1 MLLHESDK
9 KQSSKRKRA
18 SSNPQV
24 TQNKAT
30 MSEGLE
36 EVSASENTAIQL
48 INEAKEFSQGLPTY
62 FQGCLGDRDID
73 QNYHVISVFGSQSS
87 GKSTLLNLLFN
98 TSFDTMDAQHKRQQT
113 TKGIWL
119 SHTKEV
125 NTNKGS
131 HTDPNSDIFVLD
143 VEGSDGAERGED
155 QDFERKAALFA
166 IAVSEVLIINMW
178 EQQIGLYQGNN
189 MGLLKTVFE
198 VNLSLFGKNSKTAA
212 SGDATSKKHKV
223 LLLFVIRDHI
233 GVTPLDSLSNTL
245 TTELEKVWNE
255 LNKPDSCKDTSIYD
269 FFDLKFVG
277 LSHKILRAD
286 KFVEDVKELGD
297 NFTVSENNDN
307 YLFKPEYH
315 HMLPLDGW
323 SMYSESCWDQIEN
336 NKDLDLPTQQILV
349 ARFKTDEIM
358 NETLE
363 KYFQGYENDVQTL
376 IDANDKDKL
385 IDLLTTIKGNCTET
399 YDELAGR
406 YAKPV
411 CLENRT
417 KLLSKINARFAET
430 IEFFIHAT
438 SSELLDSLKKF
449 VARDTDRTVSFNDN
463 LLKVSAEISKSFN
476 DYLTD
481 FKEKD
486 LIDEVS
492 TTELTTKFNK
502 FLTKKQNELRD
513 ARVKTIISQFK
524 KNMTFAIKDNVISLL
539 ANPTADV
546 WDRIMKFFNSR
557 MDELLE
563 RYTSVNAEGEQVCDF
578 QVGFTPELNATIYTR
593 LRYIAWSALNT
604 TVHDYLKEDTVVGIL
619 RDRFENS
626 FRYDEND
633 TPILWKDE
641 QQIDNAFKVARAHS
655 LEIFDLLCIARKSDG
670 SEIIPDVDME
680 DIEVEDDLG
689 VYHLERF
696 AHIINEIQKEKIS
709 RQFKKQLNL
718 CVIDAKRSIIT
729 TTTHIPIW
737 VYALI
742 VVLGWNEFM
751 MVLRNPLLVTLVLLG
766 AVGAFFINKFDLW
779 GPVLN
784 VVESAI
790 GETRTT
796 IKDKLRDFVLD
807 DEDKK
812 NVGGR
817 SGVESFEM
825 TDMGEAT
832 SEVDEKIIDANE
844 E

>member
-1 MLLHESDK
+1 
-9 KQSSKRKRA
+9 
-18 SSNPQV
+18 
-24 TQNKAT
+24 
-30 MSEGLE
+30 MSEVIE
-36 EVSASENTAIQL
+36 EVSGGDNAAIQL
-48 INEAKEFSQGLPTY
+48 INEAKEFSQGLPAY
-62 FQGCLGDRDID
+62 FQGCLGNRDID

-98 TSFDTMDAQHKRQQT
+98 TSFDTMDAQQKRQQT

-119 SHTKEV
+119 SHTREV
-125 NTNKGS
+125 NTNQGA
-131 HTDPNSDIFVLD
+131 HTDPKSDIFVLD

-198 VNLSLFGKNSKTAA
+198 VNLSLFGKNSKNAA
-212 SGDATSKKHKV
+212 PADATSKKHKV

-233 GVTPLDSLSNTL
+233 GVTPLESLSDTL
-245 TTELEKVWNE
+245 TTELEKVWKE
-255 LNKPDSCKDTSIYD
+255 LSKPDSCKDSSIYD

-297 NFTVSENNDN
+297 NFTVSENNEN

-363 KYFQGYENDVQTL
+363 KYFQGYETETQNV

-385 IDLLTTIKGNCTET
+385 IDLLSTIKGNCTDA
-399 YDELAGR
+399 YDEMAGR
-406 YAKPV
+406 YAKKV
-411 CLENRT
+411 YLENRT
-417 KLLSKINARFAET
+417 KLLSKINVRFAET

-449 VARDTDRTVSFNDN
+449 VARDNDKSISFNDN

-486 LIDEVS
+486 LIDDAS

-513 ARVKTIISQFK
+513 ARVKAIISQFK

-539 ANPTADV
+539 ANPTVDV
-546 WDRIMKFFNSR
+546 WDKVMTFFNSR
-557 MDELLE
+557 MDELLGRYSTVNENGE
-563 RYTSVNAEGEQVCDF
+563 RLSDF
-578 QVGFTPELNATIYTR
+578 EVGFTPELNNTIYTR
-593 LRYIAWSALNT
+593 LRYIAWSVLNN
-604 TVHDYLKEDTVVGIL
+604 TVHGYLKEDTVVGIL
-619 RDRFENS
+619 RDKFENS

-641 QQIDNAFKVARAHS
+641 QQIDNSFKVARSEA
-655 LEIFDLLCIARKSDG
+655 LEIFDMLCIARKSDG
-670 SEIIPDVDME
+670 SEIIPDVNID
-680 DIEVEDDLG
+680 DVEVEDDMG
-689 VYHLERF
+689 IYHLERF

-709 RQFKKQLNL
+709 RQFKKQLNM

-737 VYALI
+737 IYALI

-751 MVLRNPLLVTLVLLG
+751 MVLRNPLLVTLVLLC
-766 AVGAFFINKFDLW
+766 AVGAYFVNKFDLW

-790 GETRTT
+790 GETRST

-807 DEDKK
+807 DEDKRA
-812 NVGGR
+812 GGR
-817 SGVESFEM
+817 NRAESFEM
-825 TDMGEAT
+825 QDMGDSTVEA
-832 SEVDEKIIDANE
+832 DEKSIDMKDE
-844 E
+844 

>member
-1 MLLHESDK
+1 
-9 KQSSKRKRA
+9 
-18 SSNPQV
+18 
-24 TQNKAT
+24 
-30 MSEGLE
+30 
-36 EVSASENTAIQL
+36 
-48 INEAKEFSQGLPTY
+48 
-62 FQGCLGDRDID
+62 
-73 QNYHVISVFGSQSS
+73 
-87 GKSTLLNLLFN
+87 
-98 TSFDTMDAQHKRQQT
+98 
-113 TKGIWL
+113 
-119 SHTKEV
+119 
-125 NTNKGS
+125 
-131 HTDPNSDIFVLD
+131 
-143 VEGSDGAERGED
+143 
-155 QDFERKAALFA
+155 
-166 IAVSEVLIINMW
+166 MW

-198 VNLSLFGKNSKTAA
+198 VNLSLFGKNSKSAA
-212 SGDATSKKHKV
+212 PADATSKKHKV

-233 GVTPLDSLSNTL
+233 GVTPLESLSDTL
-245 TTELEKVWNE
+245 TTELEKVWKE
-255 LNKPDSCKDTSIYD
+255 LSKPDSCKDSSIYD
-269 FFDLKFVG
+269 FFELKFVG

-297 NFTVSENNDN
+297 NFTVSENNEN

-363 KYFQGYENDVQTL
+363 KYFQGYETETQNV

-385 IDLLTTIKGNCTET
+385 IDLLSTIKDNCTDA
-399 YDELAGR
+399 YDEMAGR
-406 YAKPV
+406 YAKKV
-411 CLENRT
+411 YLENRT

-449 VARDTDRTVSFNDN
+449 VARDNDKSISFNDN

-486 LIDEVS
+486 LIDDAS

-513 ARVKTIISQFK
+513 ARVKAIISQFK

-539 ANPTADV
+539 ANPTVDV
-546 WDRIMKFFNSR
+546 WDKVMTFFNSR
-557 MDELLE
+557 MDELLGRYSTLNENGE
-563 RYTSVNAEGEQVCDF
+563 RVSDF
-578 QVGFTPELNATIYTR
+578 EVGFTPELNNTIYTR
-593 LRYIAWSALNT
+593 LRYIAWSVLNN

-619 RDRFENS
+619 RDKFENS

-641 QQIDNAFKVARAHS
+641 QQIDNSFKVARSEA
-655 LEIFDLLCIARKSDG
+655 LEIFDMLCIARKSDG
-670 SEIIPDVDME
+670 SEIIPDVNID
-680 DIEVEDDLG
+680 DVEVEDDMG
-689 VYHLERF
+689 IYHLERF

-709 RQFKKQLNL
+709 RQFKKQLNM

-737 VYALI
+737 IYALI

-751 MVLRNPLLVTLVLLG
+751 MVLRNPLLVTLVLLC
-766 AVGAFFINKFDLW
+766 AVGAYFVNKFDLW

-790 GETRTT
+790 GETRST

-807 DEDKK
+807 DEDKRA
-812 NVGGR
+812 GGR
-817 SGVESFEM
+817 NRAESFEM
-825 TDMGEAT
+825 QDMGDSTVEA
-832 SEVDEKIIDANE
+832 DEKSIDMKDE
-844 E
+844 

>member
-1 MLLHESDK
+1 
-9 KQSSKRKRA
+9 
-18 SSNPQV
+18 
-24 TQNKAT
+24 
-30 MSEGLE
+30 MSEVIE
-36 EVSASENTAIQL
+36 EVSSGDNAAIQL
-48 INEAKEFSQGLPTY
+48 INEAKEFSQGLPAY
-62 FQGCLGDRDID
+62 FQGCLGNRDID

-98 TSFDTMDAQHKRQQT
+98 TSFDTMDAQQKRQQT

-119 SHTKEV
+119 SHTREV
-125 NTNKGS
+125 NTNQGA
-131 HTDPNSDIFVLD
+131 HTDPKSDIFVLD

-198 VNLSLFGKNSKTAA
+198 VNLSLFGKNSKSAA
-212 SGDATSKKHKV
+212 PADATSKKHKV

-233 GVTPLDSLSNTL
+233 GVTPLESLSDTL
-245 TTELEKVWNE
+245 TTELEKVWKE
-255 LNKPDSCKDTSIYD
+255 LSKPDSCKDSSIYD

-297 NFTVSENNDN
+297 NFTVSENNEN

-363 KYFQGYENDVQTL
+363 KYFQGYETETQNV

-385 IDLLTTIKGNCTET
+385 IDLLSTIKDNCTDA
-399 YDELAGR
+399 YDEMAGR
-406 YAKPV
+406 YAKKV
-411 CLENRT
+411 YLENRT

-449 VARDTDRTVSFNDN
+449 VARDNDKSISFNDN

-476 DYLTD
+476 NYLTD

-486 LIDEVS
+486 LIDDAS

-513 ARVKTIISQFK
+513 ARVKAIISQFK

-539 ANPTADV
+539 ANPTVDV
-546 WDRIMKFFNSR
+546 WDKVMTFFNSR
-557 MDELLE
+557 MDELLGRYSTVNENGE
-563 RYTSVNAEGEQVCDF
+563 RISDF
-578 QVGFTPELNATIYTR
+578 EVGFTPELNNTIYTR
-593 LRYIAWSALNT
+593 LRYIAWSVLNN

-619 RDRFENS
+619 RDKFENS

-641 QQIDNAFKVARAHS
+641 QQIDNSFKVARSEA
-655 LEIFDLLCIARKSDG
+655 LEIFDMLCIARKSDG
-670 SEIIPDVDME
+670 SEIIPDVNID
-680 DIEVEDDLG
+680 DVEVEDDMG
-689 VYHLERF
+689 IYHLERF

-709 RQFKKQLNL
+709 RQFKKQLNM

-737 VYALI
+737 IYALI

-751 MVLRNPLLVTLVLLG
+751 MVLRNPLLVTLVLLC
-766 AVGAFFINKFDLW
+766 AVGAYFVNKFDLW

-790 GETRTT
+790 GETRST

-807 DEDKK
+807 DEDKRA
-812 NVGGR
+812 GGR
-817 SGVESFEM
+817 NRAESFEM
-825 TDMGEAT
+825 QDMGDSTVEA
-832 SEVDEKIIDANE
+832 DEKSIDMKDE
-844 E
+844 